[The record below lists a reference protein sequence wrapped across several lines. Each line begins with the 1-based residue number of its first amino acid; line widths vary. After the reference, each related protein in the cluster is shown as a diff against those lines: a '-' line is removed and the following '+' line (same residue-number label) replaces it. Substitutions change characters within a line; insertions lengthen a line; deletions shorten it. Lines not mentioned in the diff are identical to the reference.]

1 VCGHTTVCV
10 DEFGVGEADFKVVQD
25 GRLVEVAKSCE
36 VILPHQDVRVPE
48 VRKVLCL
55 IIQLVLNVL
64 DSTD

>member
-1 VCGHTTVCV
+1 M
-10 DEFGVGEADFKVVQD
+10 VGLEEAHFEVVQD
-25 GRLVEVAKSCE
+25 SRLVQVAESCE

-64 DSTD
+64 DNTD